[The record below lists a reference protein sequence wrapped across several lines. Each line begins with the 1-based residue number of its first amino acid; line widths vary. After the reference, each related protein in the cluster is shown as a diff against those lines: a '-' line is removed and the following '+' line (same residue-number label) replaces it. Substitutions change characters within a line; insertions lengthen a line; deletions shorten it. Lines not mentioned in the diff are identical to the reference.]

1 MSQVNYEN
9 LNDMHMDVLRE
20 IGNIG
25 AGNAATSLSVMLGQ
39 PIDIALPRVNLVEF
53 NAVADSVGGPETL
66 TYGVLLDLFG
76 DIKGMVMFLLDKNF
90 AHLVLNVLMGGHFS
104 NFDEMDE
111 MALSAIKEVGNILS
125 AAYVRSIA
133 DLTQL
138 DIQVSVPE
146 VSIDMAGALL
156 SVPLIRFGAI
166 GDRVLFIEENFQSSA
181 ESVASHMIL
190 FAEVESLNLML
201 SKLGIS

>member
-1 MSQVNYEN
+1 VSNISYED
-9 LNDMHMDVLRE
+9 LNDIHMDVLRE

-39 PIDIALPRVNLVEF
+39 PIDIVLPRVNLLEF
-53 NAVADSVGGPETL
+53 NSVADKVGGPEAL
-66 TYGVLLDLFG
+66 TYGVLLTLHG
-76 DIKGMVMFLLDKNF
+76 EVEGMIMFLLDKDF
-90 AHLVLNVLMGGHFS
+90 AHLVLNILMGGHYE

-133 DLTQL
+133 ELTGL
-138 DIQVSVPE
+138 NITMSVPE
-146 VSIDMAGALL
+146 VNIDMAGALL

-166 GDRVLFIEENFQSSA
+166 GDRVLFIEENFQSVA
-181 ESVASHMIL
+181 ESVMSHVIL
-190 FAEVESLNLML
+190 FAEMSSLNLML
-201 SKLGIS
+201 SKLGIA